1 MDRSLAGRLGIGG
14 LIRQPARTSGRKG
27 RPRTAKPSQRGFDR
41 ALAWVAALISGA
53 VRVLG
58 DGRSL
63 IGRRRRLRIAAVVL
77 IVATPLLAGGWFWLR
92 GSSLVAVKSV
102 RVSGAHGSDA
112 HAIDA
117 ALKSAALRM
126 TTLNVHNGGLR
137 AAVAGYPE
145 IRDVQ
150 AKASFPH
157 GLSIRVIEQ
166 PPVAALSAAGTK
178 IAVAVAADGV
188 VLGSAQLSGSL
199 PTLTAATALSPGQR
213 IRNAALLGALGL
225 LGAAPPPLA
234 KQVERAYGSSKGLT
248 LVMRGGLLAYF
259 GDSQRAHA
267 KWQSLAAVLADK
279 SSAGAS
285 YVDVRLP
292 ERPAAGFP
300 AGSGPPAS
308 TSGEAGAS
316 TAASGIGSTE
326 AITRHLSE
334 AAGNGEPTGVQPGP
348 SGEVESKEE
357 SASEPEASSTS
368 SEEAASA
375 APEGGK

>member
-1 MDRSLAGRLGIGG
+1 MDRPLVGRLGIGG
-14 LIRQPARTSGRKG
+14 LIRQPAPASRRKG
-27 RPRTAKPSQRGFDR
+27 RRRTGKSTQRGFDR
-41 ALAWVAALISGA
+41 ALARLAALISGA
-53 VRVLG
+53 VRLLG
-58 DGRSL
+58 DGRSF
-63 IGRRRRLRIAAVVL
+63 IWGRRRLRIAVVVL
-77 IVATPLLAGGWFWLR
+77 AIATPLLAGGWFWLR

-126 TTLNVHNGGLR
+126 TTLNVHTGGLR

-178 IAVAVAADGV
+178 IAVAADGV

-199 PTLTAATALSPGQR
+199 PTLTAATALSPGQH
-213 IRNAALLGALGL
+213 IRNAALLGALSL

-234 KQVERAYGSSKGLT
+234 RQVERAYSSSKGLT

-259 GDSQRAHA
+259 GGSQLAHA

-300 AGSGPPAS
+300 AGSGPAS

-316 TAASGIGSTE
+316 TAASGIGSSE

>member
-1 MDRSLAGRLGIGG
+1 MDRSLVARLGIGG
-14 LIRQPARTSGRKG
+14 LTRQPARASGRQG
-27 RPRTAKPSQRGFDR
+27 RRRTSRPTQRGFDR
-41 ALAWVAALISGA
+41 ALAWLAALISGT

-58 DGRSL
+58 VGRSFVW
-63 IGRRRRLRIAAVVL
+63 RRRRLRIAAVAL
-77 IVATPLLAGGWFWLR
+77 AIAIPLLAGGWVWLR

-117 ALKSAALRM
+117 ALKSAGLRM
-126 TTLNVHNGGLR
+126 STLDVHTGALR

-150 AKASFPH
+150 VKASFPH

-166 PPVAALSAAGTK
+166 PPVAALSTAGTK
-178 IAVAVAADGV
+178 IAVASDGV

-199 PTLTAATALSPGQR
+199 PTLTAATALRPGQHVHS
-213 IRNAALLGALGL
+213 ATLLGALGL

-234 KQVERAYGSSKGLT
+234 KQVERAYSGSKGLT

-259 GDSQRAHA
+259 GDSERAHA
-267 KWQSLAAVLADK
+267 KWQSLATVLADK

-300 AGSGPPAS
+300 AGSAPPAS
-308 TSGEAGAS
+308 TSPEAGAS
-316 TAASGIGSTE
+316 TAASGIGSSE
-326 AITRHLSE
+326 AIARHLSE
-334 AAGNGEPTGVQPGP
+334 AAGNAEPTGVQPGP
-348 SGEVESKEE
+348 SGEIESKAGSGSERE
-357 SASEPEASSTS
+357 VGSAP
-368 SEEAASA
+368 SEEATSS
-375 APEGGK
+375 APEGGR